1 MSLEKEVFPHMAKEE
16 ELFAFDLKG
25 WALLVIM
32 CNVTFASNL
41 LIRYYN
47 K

>member
-25 WALLVIM
+25 WASLVM
-32 CNVTFASNL
+32 CSVTFAGIL
-41 LIRYYN
+41 LTRVIY